1 MDSTTTE
8 DQRPV
13 GSGAV
18 TEAVAAR
25 YEARAAAREMCIFGV
40 YGSRPMFGNLRRA
53 PKRRARF
60 LEAHGGRDPLNAYA
74 ETAGRLADA
83 ESGSL

>member
-1 MDSTTTE
+1 MDSTTE

-13 GSGAV
+13 GSGEV

-25 YEARAAAREMCIFGV
+25 YEARTAAREMCIYGVFGL
-40 YGSRPMFGNLRRA
+40 RPMFGRLRRA
-53 PKRRARF
+53 PKRRALF
-60 LEAHGGRDPLNAYA
+60 LDAHGGRDPLSAYA

-83 ESGSL
+83 KSGSL